1 MTQKEF
7 SQYWDKRTT
16 QESFQKNIPLLVR
29 AFWNTLADYPI
40 RDITSFARG
49 QFDTYYKDGFIHER
63 RENWEKVSPLIMEIF
78 LSFIRKE
85 EKSFRERISDQTW
98 EKWKEYS
105 KKTIDIPPEFIQN
118 IMKQPAIK
126 ELFTDVIHK
135 AIIAFSKKINP
146 FFNAVSGLGVEKQIR
161 DFIIPFMDNVV
172 EIATN
177 FILSQENRNMF
188 EDLNAVLLENLAGL
202 KPQIIAEVDL
212 SQWTEELGPLLEK
225 TMTDEI
231 FKASSRETF
240 HSFLNSVEEA
250 VGDKTLR
257 DLLRNGDKD
266 VFKDMENLVLAKEEI
281 QILTAYLRNPSV
293 GEFMLKEF
301 MEYEKKR

>member
-1 MTQKEF
+1 MNQKEF
-7 SQYWDKRTT
+7 SQYWNKRTS
-16 QESFQKNIPLLVR
+16 QESFQENIPLLVR
-29 AFWNTLADYPI
+29 AFWNTLADYPVKEM
-40 RDITSFARG
+40 TSFARG
-49 QFDTYYKDGFIHER
+49 QFDTYYKNDFIHER
-63 RENWEKVSPLIMEIF
+63 KENWEKVSPLIMEIF

-105 KKTIDIPPEFIQN
+105 RKTIDIPPEFVQN

-188 EDLNAVLLENLAGL
+188 EDLNAVLLENLAVL
-202 KPQIIAEVDL
+202 KPQMMADVDI
-212 SQWTEELGPLLEK
+212 SQWAEELGPLLEK

-240 HSFLNSVEEA
+240 HSFLATVEEA
-250 VGDKTLR
+250 VREKTLR
-257 DLLRNGDKD
+257 DLLRNGKND
-266 VFKDMENLVLAKEEI
+266 VFKDMENSVLTKEEI
-281 QILTAYLRNPSV
+281 KIIAVYLRNPLV

-301 MEYEKKR
+301 MEYEKNR